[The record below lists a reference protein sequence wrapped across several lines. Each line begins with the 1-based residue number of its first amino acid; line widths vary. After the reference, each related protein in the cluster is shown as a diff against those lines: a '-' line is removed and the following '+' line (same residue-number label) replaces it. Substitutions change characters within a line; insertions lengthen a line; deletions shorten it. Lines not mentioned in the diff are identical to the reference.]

1 MPLILNQSAM
11 QHRRARFGKA
21 QNYVDKACLEKMR
34 PFVPVA
40 LSKYP
45 NAGKLRDSGR
55 IKKRGHIV
63 YEARLAKF
71 GYYAKTNHR
80 HGGNIHGR
88 RRFFEVMKS
97 QYQHEIGMNAAKII
111 GARYRK

>member
-40 LSKYP
+40 RKSWR
-45 NAGKLRDSGR
+45 NAGKLRDSGKIPEPGR
-55 IKKRGHIV
+55 IV
-63 YEARLAKF
+63 YTARFARKD
-71 GYYAKTNHR
+71 YYATVNHR
-80 HGGNIHGR
+80 HGGNPNAR
-88 RRFFEVMKS
+88 RCWFAFVKT
-97 QYQHEIGMNAAKII
+97 QYKHEIGMNAAKII